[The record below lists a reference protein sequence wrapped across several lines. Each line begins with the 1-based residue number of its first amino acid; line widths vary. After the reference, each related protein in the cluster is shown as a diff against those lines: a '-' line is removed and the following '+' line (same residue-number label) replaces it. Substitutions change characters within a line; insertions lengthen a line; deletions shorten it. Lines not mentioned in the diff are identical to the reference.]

1 LICLVCAMAA
11 PESHKLDTTRAE
23 RNFLNMKD
31 LLELCERSPYVGKD
45 DTHKL
50 TSSQALQ

>member
-1 LICLVCAMAA
+1 MAA

-31 LLELCERSPYVGKD
+31 LLEFA
-45 DTHKL
+45 
-50 TSSQALQ
+50 SSALGWAKMTFTT